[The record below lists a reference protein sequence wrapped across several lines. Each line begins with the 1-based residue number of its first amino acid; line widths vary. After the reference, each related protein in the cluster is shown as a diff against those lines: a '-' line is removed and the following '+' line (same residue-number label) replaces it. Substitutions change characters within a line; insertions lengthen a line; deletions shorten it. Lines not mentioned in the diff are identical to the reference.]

1 MNAISVRSVLSP
13 NSCETPPTMFHEE
26 GLPAI
31 STRRRGGTLI
41 KSAGWLAGW
50 GWWPRIGV
58 VGGAVGSARHPFDS
72 AVSFYRKLK
81 SPGRHENNFARISFA
96 RSTIFVLIRAHVANY
111 HSLTSVISNWE
122 SSGRGRDAAHPLWSF
137 RGMIRPI
144 LSHFSSLIVSNG
156 FLLPSFILF
165 YWLKRV
171 VLGVWR
177 CFYGGE
183 GNYFENLI
191 ENLYYYRVSNI
202 EVNN

>member
-1 MNAISVRSVLSP
+1 
-13 NSCETPPTMFHEE
+13 MFHEE

-31 STRRRGGTLI
+31 STRGGEGGTLI

-58 VGGAVGSARHPFDS
+58 VGRAVGSARHPFDS

-122 SSGRGRDAAHPLWSF
+122 SSGRGRDAAHPLWGF

-156 FLLPSFILF
+156 FLLPFFILF
-165 YWLKRV
+165 YLLKRM
-171 VLGVWR
+171 VLGRSLTMFLWGREELFWEFDRQFV
-177 CFYGGE
+177 
-183 GNYFENLI
+183 LLSSI
-191 ENLYYYRVSNI
+191 KYRSK
-202 EVNN
+202 